1 MGTSSPVHPA
11 PPHPFS
17 FHSPVP
23 VAHVTEIKHALTPV
37 HPLHAQSSPLSHTPF
52 VSFGSSSTATKEPS
66 LVNTVQLRRP
76 ALDEKNT
83 ETDQSSL
90 SNLIE
95 TRKPKAFESENSFKT
110 SIANNIGLNVTPT
123 PFSVPMLTT
132 TEIITPSNTVDNE
145 ALVSFAQNTNMEQ
158 KSTSAIQTP
167 TTASFSQIQTIVA
180 LTNIFSTPSPI
191 DFSPIQS
198 SNFKSTSESEEKK
211 PFISFEQERET
222 ATPQT
227 ETSLQTM
234 LPTNSFV
241 SSVRPSNLATTRQPR
256 VLQAVTPLVS
266 IFASTPSPTILPN
279 PTINLGLAS
288 NARENPPTAITSL
301 NNPITAS
308 GLSVINLGISRP
320 VFAQPP
326 TTSQLRVPVVPQQNA
341 ILSIPVATKSQQT
354 SQCQHPKGGGSYPC
368 ISFGVPHNPIFAFH
382 TVQGDDGF
390 FFGTGSGFP
399 EHKIVN
405 GPATIRRRRKLQK
418 ELIEKEL
425 ARIKKEK
432 KMRAKQVLK
441 EYKPIYLSQKTNDKL
456 PITSYQKKL
465 LEKSVAEKIF
475 KKSNK
480 NKGRTVFI
488 NEAVT
493 ETIPTEP
500 MDDNKIYQTNF
511 VSDREMEMKS
521 TKKSVF
527 KTVTTPKV
535 QLYEY
540 PVEETILY
548 TIPTELATATT
559 IPSIFREQESKSM
572 TETPRRLFP
581 SSYESLNQNLIANQI
596 SKSYKP

>member
-23 VAHVTEIKHALTPV
+23 VTHVSQIKHASTPV

-76 ALDEKNT
+76 ALYEKNT

-110 SIANNIGLNVTPT
+110 SIANNIELNVTPT
-123 PFSVPMLTT
+123 PFSIPMLTT
-132 TEIITPSNTVDNE
+132 TETITPSNTVDNE

-288 NARENPPTAITSL
+288 NARENPTTAITSL

-326 TTSQLRVPVVPQQNA
+326 TTSQLRVPVVA
-341 ILSIPVATKSQQT
+341 
-354 SQCQHPKGGGSYPC
+354 
-368 ISFGVPHNPIFAFH
+368 
-382 TVQGDDGF
+382 
-390 FFGTGSGFP
+390 
-399 EHKIVN
+399 
-405 GPATIRRRRKLQK
+405 
-418 ELIEKEL
+418 
-425 ARIKKEK
+425 
-432 KMRAKQVLK
+432 
-441 EYKPIYLSQKTNDKL
+441 
-456 PITSYQKKL
+456 
-465 LEKSVAEKIF
+465 
-475 KKSNK
+475 
-480 NKGRTVFI
+480 
-488 NEAVT
+488 
-493 ETIPTEP
+493 
-500 MDDNKIYQTNF
+500 
-511 VSDREMEMKS
+511 
-521 TKKSVF
+521 
-527 KTVTTPKV
+527 
-535 QLYEY
+535 
-540 PVEETILY
+540 
-548 TIPTELATATT
+548 
-559 IPSIFREQESKSM
+559 
-572 TETPRRLFP
+572 
-581 SSYESLNQNLIANQI
+581 
-596 SKSYKP
+596 